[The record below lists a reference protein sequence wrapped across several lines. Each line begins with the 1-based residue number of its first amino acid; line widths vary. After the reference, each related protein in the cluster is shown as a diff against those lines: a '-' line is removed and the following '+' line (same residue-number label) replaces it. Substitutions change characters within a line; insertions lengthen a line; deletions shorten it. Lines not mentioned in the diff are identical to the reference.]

1 MPAAPFLSSSP
12 RLHPKYAS
20 CGGGGHFLGK
30 SGSVQLG
37 GLIWEPACFLIGL
50 GVNEWLRSVR
60 RAGLGTGACN
70 LIAAWCS
77 EHCTSLWSDGAVC
90 AGDGGEGQ
98 RRCSQHQQ
106 ASALS
111 LEVWEHFRLLVASP
125 RDHLRACC
133 PEKVAERRRLVL
145 VHPQHWHPGG
155 INKFTASQ
163 SGTEAHGDI
172 LHPARPP
179 SAGKCRPASMVQTSY
194 LVALQTPL
202 FGAFQLYGPFCA

>member
-90 AGDGGEGQ
+90 AGDGGGGSEEVLSAPAGL
-98 RRCSQHQQ
+98 RTEFGSLG
-106 ASALS
+106 ALS
-111 LEVWEHFRLLVASP
+111 SP
-125 RDHLRACC
+125 C
-133 PEKVAERRRLVL
+133 
-145 VHPQHWHPGG
+145 G
-155 INKFTASQ
+155 ISQ
-163 SGTEAHGDI
+163 
-172 LHPARPP
+172 RPP
-179 SAGKCRPASMVQTSY
+179 RGLLS
-194 LVALQTPL
+194 
-202 FGAFQLYGPFCA
+202 